1 MDVDEHISVVVNL
14 STGSPEMHVGK
25 RYLPNSLIT
34 ARNGAKCDWSLN
46 MNCMRGSLA

>member
-25 RYLPNSLIT
+25 RYLPNNLIT
-34 ARNGAKCDWSLN
+34 WRATAQNVTGRLI
-46 MNCMRGSLA
+46 